1 MDLYYEI
8 CLKKYIEYP
17 VSGGGGP
24 LLWDLF
30 FSQIRFVSG
39 GALSPLYTFLWV
51 KQVDLLQKAIS
62 MFKPW
67 KCKVSPQKID
77 ALLKPLLIEKHIT
90 QPIFKGVPHEWPRSP
105 VCNCL
110 DGNVFCTRTF
120 GASCFLIEKDNQLK
134 VDSNELKGN

>member
-1 MDLYYEI
+1 
-8 CLKKYIEYP
+8 
-17 VSGGGGP
+17 
-24 LLWDLF
+24 
-30 FSQIRFVSG
+30 
-39 GALSPLYTFLWV
+39 
-51 KQVDLLQKAIS
+51 